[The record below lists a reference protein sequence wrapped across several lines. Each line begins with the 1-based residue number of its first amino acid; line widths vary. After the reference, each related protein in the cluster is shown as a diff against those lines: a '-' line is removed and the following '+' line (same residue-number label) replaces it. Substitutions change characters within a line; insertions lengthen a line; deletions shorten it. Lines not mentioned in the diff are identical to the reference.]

1 MPWKALYNVT
11 MQEYKIVFSDLD
23 GTLLN
28 NAHRVPAATA
38 LYLRALVARGVP
50 FVIVTARMPAAALP
64 LQREIGISSPMICYG
79 GALTLDKDLNPL
91 RSLCLTPQQ
100 SAAVVAFA
108 KAHFPQ
114 VQISLYAGN
123 DWYAFNPQA
132 PEIKLESQITGV
144 PVQPVPPL
152 YNKNIYPHKVFF
164 ITPDSDTCE
173 QMLQALE
180 QQFPALAVSH
190 SGFGHIEVTA
200 ANAVKALAMQSLCQ
214 TLGID
219 VSSAIAFGDS
229 LNDADMLRA
238 AGLGVAVENASP
250 QAKAAAKR
258 ICPCNEQE
266 GVKQTLQELFA

>member
-1 MPWKALYNVT
+1 

-28 NAHRVPAATA
+28 NAHHVPQNTA

-64 LQREIGISSPMICYG
+64 LRQEIGISAPMICYG

-100 SAAVVAFA
+100 SAQVVAFA
-108 KAHFPQ
+108 AEHFPQ
-114 VQISLYAGN
+114 AQGSLYAYD
-123 DWYAFNPQA
+123 DWYAFAPQS
-132 PEIKLESQITGV
+132 PEIQLESQITGAR
-144 PVQPVPPL
+144 VQPMPAQWDKKVS
-152 YNKNIYPHKVFF
+152 PHKVFY
-164 ITPDSDTCE
+164 ITPDEQTC
-173 QMLQALE
+173 QSMLQALQE
-180 QQFPALAVSH
+180 KFPALAVSH

-200 ANAVKALAMQSLCQ
+200 PGAVKDQAMQCLCQ
-214 TLGID
+214 TLGLD
-219 VSSAIAFGDS
+219 LACAVAFGDS
-229 LNDADMLRA
+229 LNDAAMLRA

-258 ICPCNEQE
+258 ICPSNEQE
-266 GVKQTLQELFA
+266 GLRQTLQELFG

>member
-1 MPWKALYNVT
+1 

-28 NAHRVPAATA
+28 NAHHVPQSTA
-38 LYLRALVARGVP
+38 LYLRTLVARGVP

-64 LQREIGISSPMICYG
+64 LQREIGISCPMICYG
-79 GALTLDKDLNPL
+79 GALTLDKDLKPL

-114 VQISLYAGN
+114 AQASLYAHD
-123 DWYAFNPQA
+123 DWYAFAPQA

-144 PVQPVPPL
+144 RVQPMPALWDKQVQA
-152 YNKNIYPHKVFF
+152 HKVFF
-164 ITPDSDTCE
+164 ITPDSATCE
-173 QMLQALE
+173 QMLQALG

-200 ANAVKALAMQSLCQ
+200 PEAVKAKAMQSLCQ

-219 VSSAIAFGDS
+219 IACAVAFGDS

-238 AGLGVAVENASP
+238 AGLGVAMENASP

-258 ICPCNEQE
+258 ICPSNEQE
-266 GVKQTLQELFA
+266 GVKQTLQALFG